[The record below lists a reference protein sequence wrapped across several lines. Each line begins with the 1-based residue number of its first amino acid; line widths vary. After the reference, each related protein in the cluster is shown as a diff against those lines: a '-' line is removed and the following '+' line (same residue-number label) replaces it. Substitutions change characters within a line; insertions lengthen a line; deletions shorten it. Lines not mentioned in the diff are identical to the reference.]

1 MPAPVPT
8 RLRGLARIRSYLRA
22 LLLIEHSP
30 FISL

>member
-8 RLRGLARIRSYLRA
+8 RLRGLTRIRSFLRE
-22 LLLIEHSP
+22 LLLMEHSP